1 MHIKHHVTYRCS
13 WEVLSVPKLFYPV
26 AGASLAGAEVPP
38 PLTECIFYRLYY
50 KFQLHYTLITFASF
64 DRLGPYHQNKCSVS
78 MIFSDFQNTKG
89 DETRCHIVALQYH
102 TIVFRKVA
110 IFSALTHEI

>member
-1 MHIKHHVTYRCS
+1 MHIKAPRD
-13 WEVLSVPKLFYPV
+13 LQMLLGSVKYMLLHPV
-26 AGASLAGAEVPP
+26 AGASLAGAEVPL

-78 MIFSDFQNTKG
+78 IIFSDFLKHKG
-89 DETRCHIVALQYH
+89 
-102 TIVFRKVA
+102 
-110 IFSALTHEI
+110 